1 MCQTCAKV
9 KNVCQTCLLD
19 LTYGLPV
26 QVRTELSLVRF
37 QNPSKGLC
45 DSLTNI
51 LFIDPFQV
59 RDQVL
64 KVNDNLPKSDVNR
77 EYYLQQVDRQL
88 ADTDGTVSALGGGK
102 ISQQKHEMLQRLART
117 TPYYKRNAPHICS
130 FWVKGECKRG
140 EECPYR
146 HERPNDPDDPLADQ
160 NLRDRY
166 YGSDDPVAA
175 KIMKRYVAYFKSRG
189 HLRLFSLHEIKW
201 HENICGNCN
210 NFSQPR

>member
-1 MCQTCAKV
+1 M
-9 KNVCQTCLLD
+9 
-19 LTYGLPV
+19 
-26 QVRTELSLVRF
+26 
-37 QNPSKGLC
+37 
-45 DSLTNI
+45 
-51 LFIDPFQV
+51 
-59 RDQVL
+59 L

-175 KIMKRYVAYFKSRG
+175 KIMKRYVANVKSSR
-189 HLRLFSLHEIKW
+189 LRCICIVILFYW
-201 HENICGNCN
+201 
-210 NFSQPR
+210 Q

>member
-1 MCQTCAKV
+1 M
-9 KNVCQTCLLD
+9 
-19 LTYGLPV
+19 
-26 QVRTELSLVRF
+26 RF
-37 QNPSKGLC
+37 QNPSEGLC

-175 KIMKRYVAYFKSRG
+175 KIMKRYVVLNGNYNFFAIVCA
-189 HLRLFSLHEIKW
+189 LHTASEMI
-201 HENICGNCN
+201 EPI
-210 NFSQPR
+210 

>member
-1 MCQTCAKV
+1 M
-9 KNVCQTCLLD
+9 
-19 LTYGLPV
+19 
-26 QVRTELSLVRF
+26 
-37 QNPSKGLC
+37 
-45 DSLTNI
+45 
-51 LFIDPFQV
+51 
-59 RDQVL
+59 L

-175 KIMKRYVAYFKSRG
+175 KIMKR
-189 HLRLFSLHEIKW
+189 
-201 HENICGNCN
+201 
-210 NFSQPR
+210 